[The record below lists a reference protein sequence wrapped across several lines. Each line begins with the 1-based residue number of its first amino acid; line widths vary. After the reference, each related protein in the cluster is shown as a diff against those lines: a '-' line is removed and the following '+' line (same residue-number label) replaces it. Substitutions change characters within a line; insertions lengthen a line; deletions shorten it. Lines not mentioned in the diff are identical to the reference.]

1 MTLEISKNAMFLE
14 KLIALLS
21 ASLKGFSQ
29 VVLIGNTFS
38 GCLILLGITLHSP
51 LLGVMAFLSAVVGTL
66 TGKYCGGDKTLIHEG
81 IYSFNSVLCGIST
94 ILFLGGEKRWL
105 IALLAAA
112 LASLSMAF
120 LEKWFAKWNVPVLT
134 TPFVIITWIGLL
146 AAYKF
151 DTLRI
156 DPGFVVSSPAQW
168 NIPTEGTP
176 TLLMGL
182 IKGIGE
188 VFVIDSLWTGSLIL
202 FALFLA
208 GWRFG
213 VYAFIGAFTSWFTA
227 YFIGVDSQSL
237 NLGLYNYNAV
247 LTIIAVSLVFDA
259 KAAKT
264 PLTGI
269 LAAMLTVP
277 VTAGLELLLDPLGLP
292 ALTFPFIVCTW
303 LFIAA
308 RKLFPKI

>member
-1 MTLEISKNAMFLE
+1 MLQTSKNLIYLE
-14 KLIALLS
+14 RLFSLLS

-29 VVLIGNTFS
+29 VVLVGNTFS

-51 LLGVMAFLSAVVGTL
+51 ILGLMAFLSSIVGTI
-66 TGKYCGGDKTLIHEG
+66 TGKYCGGDEFLIRQG
-81 IYSFNSVLCGIST
+81 IYSFNSVLCGISA
-94 ILFLGGEKRWL
+94 ILFLGGDKRWF
-105 IALLAAA
+105 IAIFAAV

-120 LEKWFAKWNVPVLT
+120 LSKWFDKWNVPVLT
-134 TPFVIITWIGLL
+134 IPFVAITWIGLL
-146 AAYKF
+146 STYRF
-151 DTLRI
+151 DMLRI
-156 DPGFVVSSPAQW
+156 DSGFVVSSPAQW

-176 TLLMGL
+176 TLLIGL

-202 FALFLA
+202 IALFWA

-247 LTIIAVSLVFDA
+247 LTIIAVSLVFDS
-259 KAAKT
+259 KAEKT

-269 LAAMLTVP
+269 FAAMLTVP
-277 VTAGLELLLDPLGLP
+277 VTAGLELLLDPFGLP
-292 ALTFPFIVCTW
+292 ALTFPFIICTW
-303 LFIAA
+303 LLMVA